1 MTDSRHTGGHFEVAC
16 PDGFGAIEAIVG
28 WLAADGTWHREAFER
43 FADAR
48 VRLGELAGGDEAS
61 MLYIDR
67 TVTMSALD
75 AIDTGVA
82 PRSVGIEEGQL
93 VRRRRKA
100 SPKVERLE
108 RLREAE
114 REAFRRFEEAD
125 WITADRRLREWM
137 DAGRALREAEAGE

>member
-1 MTDSRHTGGHFEVAC
+1 MEDSRRTGAHFEIAC
-16 PDGFGAIEAIVG
+16 PDDFGCIEAIVG
-28 WLAADGTWHREAFER
+28 WLAADGAWHREAFER

-82 PRSVGIEEGQL
+82 PRSVRIEEGQWL
-93 VRRRRKA
+93 RRRRKA
-100 SPKVERLE
+100 SLE
-108 RLREAE
+108 AKRPC
-114 REAFRRFEEAD
+114 
-125 WITADRRLREWM
+125 
-137 DAGRALREAEAGE
+137 EAEAGE

>member
-1 MTDSRHTGGHFEVAC
+1 MEDSKHTGGHFEIAC

-48 VRLGELAGGDEAS
+48 VRLGELAGGDEAA

-67 TVTMSALD
+67 TVTMSTLD

-82 PRSVGIEEGQL
+82 TRSVGIADDQW
-93 VRRRRKA
+93 VRRWIKV
-100 SPKVERLE
+100 SPEVG
-108 RLREAE
+108 RLRKAE
-114 REAFRRFEEAD
+114 REAFRRFEEAG
-125 WITADRRLREWM
+125 WMEADRRLREWM
-137 DAGRALREAEAGE
+137 DADRALREAEGRR

>member
-1 MTDSRHTGGHFEVAC
+1 MKDSRHTGEHFEIAC

-48 VRLGELAGGDEAS
+48 ARLGELAGGDEAS

-82 PRSVGIEEGQL
+82 PRSVRIEEGQWL
-93 VRRRRKA
+93 RRRRKA
-100 SPKVERLE
+100 SPEIE
-108 RLREAE
+108 RLRKAE
-114 REAFRRFEEAD
+114 NKAE
-125 WITADRRLREWM
+125 
-137 DAGRALREAEAGE
+137 REAEAGE

>member
-1 MTDSRHTGGHFEVAC
+1 MTDNRHTGGHFEIAC

-82 PRSVGIEEGQL
+82 SRSVGIEEGPWL
-93 VRRRRKA
+93 RRRHKA
-100 SPKVERLE
+100 SPEVR
-108 RLREAE
+108 RLRKAE
-114 REAFRRFEEAD
+114 SEAFRRFEEAD

-137 DAGRALREAEAGE
+137 DADRALREAEGRR

>member
-1 MTDSRHTGGHFEVAC
+1 MKDSRHTGAHFEIAC
-16 PDGFGAIEAIVG
+16 PDGFGCIEAIVG

-67 TVTMSALD
+67 TVTMSAPD

-82 PRSVGIEEGQL
+82 PRSVRIEEGQWL
-93 VRRRRKA
+93 RRRRKA
-100 SPKVERLE
+100 SPEVG
-108 RLREAE
+108 RLRKAE

-125 WITADRRLREWM
+125 WITADRRLHEWL